1 MIRLVII
8 HQRCH
13 DFHSVGVVASFWKN
27 LHSNIFDVGC
37 LLKATSQDLSVP
49 VQLGEGY
56 NENTGYSIWD
66 RRVGCGDTG
75 IRCFNGNRNFVD
87 PGTGVPVGLIS
98 ERGSQGT

>member
-66 RRVGCGDTG
+66 RRVGCGDAG
-75 IRCFNGNRNFVD
+75 IQCFNGNRNFVD